1 MEYKTELITKAHQ
14 TLAFTLSDL
23 NEALGHTTA
32 IESLIVLDLV
42 ETIAAA
48 SNKLENLVNAMEETS

>member
-1 MEYKTELITKAHQ
+1 MEYKTELITKASQ
-14 TLAFTLSDL
+14 TLAFVLSDL

-48 SNKLENLVNAMEETS
+48 SNKLENLVNAMEDAS